1 MLNVKNTVIEKQE
14 EASNFL
20 KDNHLDLTI
29 FKDDDIRLMSKHKKI
44 NIAVIGAT
52 GYTGL
57 DLILLSFKAPKSK
70 NYKFMC
76 NQKFRKKNIFF

>member
-14 EASNFL
+14 EAFNFL

-29 FKDDDIRLMSKHKKI
+29 IKDNDIRHYVYYKKI

-57 DLILLSFKAPKSK
+57 DLILLYQ
-70 NYKFMC
+70 NI
-76 NQKFRKKNIFF
+76 QKLKLKIYVPQKI